1 MTTSTLY
8 WSDMETKKIMKF
20 KKGEEGPEAFVES
33 GLSLVEGLA
42 FDWVGRN
49 LYWLDSKL
57 NSIEVSA
64 EDGSQRMILINQ
76 NISQP
81 RGLSLDPSPDAR
93 FIFWTDWGEYP
104 RIEHIGLDEQ
114 I

>member
-1 MTTSTLY
+1 
-8 WSDMETKKIMKF
+8 METKKIMKL
-20 KKGEEGPEAFVES
+20 KKGGGAEDLISS

-57 NSIEVSA
+57 NSIEVSR
-64 EDGSQRMILINQ
+64 EDGGERMILINQ

-81 RGLSLDPSPDAR
+81 RGLSLDPFPDAR
-93 FIFWTDWGEYP
+93 
-104 RIEHIGLDEQ
+104 
-114 I
+114 